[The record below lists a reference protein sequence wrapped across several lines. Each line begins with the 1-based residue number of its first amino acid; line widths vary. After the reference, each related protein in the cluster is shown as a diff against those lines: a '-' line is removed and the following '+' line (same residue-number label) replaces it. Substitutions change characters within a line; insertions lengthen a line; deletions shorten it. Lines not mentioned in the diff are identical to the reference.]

1 MLPEPHPLAAMS
13 AVFPDQ
19 QEEKFNEHSQSN
31 CIGDL
36 VRRAVDGGHVVVVL
50 SGPGNGAHCD
60 PLRHRRRAGRAL
72 VFPVRLA
79 PPLQGVGRRQGW
91 TPPSGNVMTEQEARR
106 MNYERMMSA
115 AVVALIWAASVLWW
129 LHLYW
134 SNPNPGLAGVA
145 ILSSIGAL
153 FALLWCF
160 GWLKRTDS

>member
-1 MLPEPHPLAAMS
+1 
-13 AVFPDQ
+13 
-19 QEEKFNEHSQSN
+19 
-31 CIGDL
+31 
-36 VRRAVDGGHVVVVL
+36 
-50 SGPGNGAHCD
+50 
-60 PLRHRRRAGRAL
+60 
-72 VFPVRLA
+72 
-79 PPLQGVGRRQGW
+79 
-91 TPPSGNVMTEQEARR
+91 